1 LPARFRQGFFALAGG
16 QMRIPR
22 SPQGDRAR
30 GISAERFE
38 IPLAGGAAA
47 SMRASVFGWRAA
59 CDRRGGNHP
68 RPGFPHRGNG
78 KGGSTSLLPQAI
90 CIRLQSFIVVVM
102 LGAVEQ

>member
-1 LPARFRQGFFALAGG
+1 MLYLARHGFGKVFCIRQE
-16 QMRIPR
+16 QVRIPCG
-22 SPQGDRAR
+22 PQGDRAR

-47 SMRASVFGWRAA
+47 AMRASVFGWRAA

-78 KGGSTSLLPQAI
+78 KGGPISLLPQAI
-90 CIRLQSFIVVVM
+90 CIRL
-102 LGAVEQ
+102 